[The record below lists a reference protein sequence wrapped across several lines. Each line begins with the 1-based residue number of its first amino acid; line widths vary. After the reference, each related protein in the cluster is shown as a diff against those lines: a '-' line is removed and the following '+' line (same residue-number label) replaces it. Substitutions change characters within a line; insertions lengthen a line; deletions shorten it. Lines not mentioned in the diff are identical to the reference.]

1 MNLWIGDY
9 FKLRNEIHYLEF
21 KLTDDQLANEDR
33 KETQAQLDKLLM
45 REGEFKVILN
55 SFEDLDS
62 QILKMKYIEG
72 MTLEAVAKVLGYSAN
87 YIYTEH
93 SKIMKVIKKFELIHS
108 NLEQFKKNFSI
119 R

>member
-1 MNLWIGDY
+1 MNLWLGDY
-9 FKLRNEIHYLEF
+9 LKLRNEIHYLEF
-21 KLTDDQLANEDR
+21 KLTDDQLTD
-33 KETQAQLDKLLM
+33 KERRDSQNQLDKLLM

-55 SFEDLDS
+55 SFEDLES
-62 QILKMKYIEG
+62 KILKMKYIEG
-72 MTLEAVAKVLGYSAN
+72 MTLDAVAKVLGYSAN